1 MQDFTFWNPIKIIFG
16 QETIPQIGEEA
27 RKFGQKALLV
37 YGRSSI
43 KTTGVYDTV
52 VKSLREAGLEIVEF
66 SGVQPNPVLSH
77 LREGIA
83 LAKQEAVEVVVAV
96 GGGSVL
102 DESKAIAA
110 GAKTDRDIWDFFL
123 ESTTSLQDTLPV
135 LTVLTLAAT
144 GSEVNSAAVVTNEE
158 TQQKFNIRTPVIFP
172 KVSILDP
179 TTTFTVPKS
188 YTAYSGVDAISHI
201 IEGYFTSTDPWTPL
215 QDSLVEG
222 LIKAIMESTER
233 ILNDPEDY
241 QGRATMMWAAAMAF
255 NGLPVAGIGKIGF
268 PNHMIEHSLSAI
280 YDIAHG
286 AGLSI
291 VIPGWMKYASQKS
304 PRKFAQFAERVFGIQ
319 EDSPEKAA
327 EKGIN
332 ALKTWFETIGSPTS
346 LSAGNIPE
354 EDIEKIAANAS
365 MLAKKWNLIDD
376 YPQHVIAE
384 ILTLCK

>member
-1 MQDFTFWNPIKIIFG
+1 MQDFTFWNPVKIIFG
-16 QETIPQIGEEA
+16 QGTVSQIGGET
-27 RKFGQKALLV
+27 RKFGKKALLV
-37 YGRSSI
+37 YGRASI

-52 VKSLREAGLEIVEF
+52 VKSLRDAGLEIVEF
-66 SGVQPNPVLSH
+66 PGVQPNPVLSH

-110 GAKTDRDIWDFFL
+110 GAKTDRDIWEHFL
-123 ESTTSLQDTLPV
+123 ESTTSLQDTLPL

-144 GSEVNSAAVVTNEE
+144 GSEVNPAAVVTNEE

-172 KVSILDP
+172 RVSIMDP
-179 TTTFTVPKS
+179 TTTFSVPKD
-188 YTAYSGVDAISHI
+188 YTAYSGVDAISHV
-201 IEGYFTSTDPWTPL
+201 IEGYFTSTDPWTPI
-215 QDSLVEG
+215 QDRLVEG
-222 LIKAIMESTER
+222 LIKTIMESTER
-233 ILNDPEDY
+233 ILNDLEDY

-255 NGLPVAGIGKIGF
+255 NGLPVSGIGKIGF
-268 PNHMIEHSLSAI
+268 PNHMIEHSLSGI

-291 VIPGWMKYASQKS
+291 VIPGWMKYASRKS
-304 PRKFAQFAERVFGIQ
+304 PRKFAQFAERVFDIQ
-319 EDSPEKAA
+319 EDSPEKAS
-327 EKGIN
+327 EKGIE
-332 ALKTWFETIGSPTS
+332 ALKTWFESIGSPTS
-346 LSAGNIPE
+346 LAAGNIPE

-365 MLAKKWNLIDD
+365 TLAKKWGLIDD

-384 ILTLCK
+384 ILALCK